1 MEYNVAR
8 GTRDILFKEKRRFK
22 LVEEVIR
29 SVAETYGFNMI
40 ETPMFEH
47 TELFAR
53 SVGESSDIVNKEM
66 YTFMDKGNRSITL
79 RPEGTAGAIR
89 AFVTNKLY
97 SSPDMPV
104 KLMYDGSV
112 FRYERP
118 QAGRFRQFRQFGFE
132 EIGARS
138 PYVDVELI
146 MMIKA
151 ILETLG
157 FEGLK
162 IKINTIGDTESRNN
176 YSKVLREHFG
186 AHLDTLCPDC
196 RRRLETNPLRIL
208 DCKVDVEHEAIKNAP
223 KIKDYLTEASKE
235 YFAKTLELLDSLD
248 VKYEIDES
256 LVRGLDYYNDVVF
269 EIHQEDNKYG
279 ALGAGGRYDSLVKEV
294 GGPDLPAV
302 GMAFGVDR
310 LVMIMEEEGM
320 FEDENDVNVDVFV
333 MPMNENMNAK
343 ALAIAEVL
351 RSIGL
356 IVDIDLSN
364 RSFKSQFK
372 SALRKGA
379 QAAVIIGEEELKNN
393 TLVLKN
399 IETATQET
407 IKDEELVAK
416 IQEIVSL

>member
-22 LVEEVIR
+22 IVEEVIR

-66 YTFMDKGNRSITL
+66 YTFNDKANRSITL

-162 IKINTIGDTESRNN
+162 IKVNTIGDTESRNN
-176 YSKVLREHFG
+176 YSRVLKEHFE
-186 AHLDTLCPDC
+186 AHLDTLCEDC

-208 DCKVDVEHEAIKNAP
+208 DCKVDVNHEAIKNAP
-223 KIKDYLTEASKE
+223 KIKDYLTDASKE
-235 YFAKTLELLDSLD
+235 YFAKTLELLDTLG

-269 EIHQEDNKYG
+269 EIHREDGKYG

-310 LVMIMEEEGM
+310 LVMIMDEEGM
-320 FEDENDVNVDVFV
+320 FDDENDVNVDVFV
-333 MPMNENMNAK
+333 MPMKEEMNTK
-343 ALAIAEVL
+343 ALAVAEIL

-379 QAAVIIGEEELKNN
+379 QAAVIIGEDELNNN
-393 TLVLKN
+393 TVVLKN

-407 IKDEELVAK
+407 VNDDEIVAK

>member
-40 ETPMFEH
+40 ETPMFEQ

-66 YTFMDKGNRSITL
+66 YTFIDKGNRSITL

-89 AFVTNKLY
+89 AFVNNKLY

-104 KLMYDGSV
+104 KIMYDGSV

-132 EIGARS
+132 EIGTRS
-138 PYVDVELI
+138 PYIDVELI
-146 MMIKA
+146 LMIKA

-162 IKINTIGDTESRNN
+162 IKINTIGDMESRNN
-176 YSKVLREHFG
+176 YSRVLKEHF
-186 AHLDTLCPDC
+186 ASHIETLCEDC
-196 RRRLETNPLRIL
+196 RRRLQSNPLRIL
-208 DCKVDVEHEAIKNAP
+208 DCKIDAEHEAIKNAP
-223 KIKDYLTEASKE
+223 KIKDYLNEASKE
-235 YFAKTLELLDSLD
+235 YFSKTLELLDNLD
-248 VKYEIDES
+248 VEYEIEES

-269 EIHQEDNKYG
+269 EIHRADGKYG

-320 FEDENDVNVDVFV
+320 FEDEADVSVDAYI
-333 MPMNENMNAK
+333 MPMKEEMNAK
-343 ALAIAEVL
+343 ALIIAENL
-351 RSIGL
+351 RAVGL
-356 IVDIDLSN
+356 IVEVDLAN

-372 SALRKGA
+372 TALRKNA
-379 QAAVIIGEEELKNN
+379 QAAIIIGEEELKNN

-399 IETATQET
+399 IATSTQET
-407 IKDEELVAK
+407 IAEDDLLEK
-416 IQEIVSL
+416 IQEVIKL

>member
-146 MMIKA
+146 MMVKA

-186 AHLDTLCPDC
+186 AHIDTLCEDC

-208 DCKVDVEHEAIKNAP
+208 DCKVDVNHEDIKNAH
-223 KIKDYLTEASKE
+223 KIKDYLNDASKE

-320 FEDENDVNVDVFV
+320 FEDEKDVSVDVFV

-343 ALAIAEVL
+343 ALATAEVL

-379 QAAVIIGEEELKNN
+379 QAAVIIGEEELNNN